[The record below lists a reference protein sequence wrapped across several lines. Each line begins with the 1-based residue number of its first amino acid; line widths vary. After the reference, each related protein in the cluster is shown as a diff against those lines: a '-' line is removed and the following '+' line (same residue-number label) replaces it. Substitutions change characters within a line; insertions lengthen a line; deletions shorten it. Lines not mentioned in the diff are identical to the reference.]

1 MNVLVPVKFTLH
13 FWGRAFLL
21 EYDFGHRG
29 IACFRRP
36 REQKRL
42 CILHAQP
49 QSIHLLEL
57 RRCLL
62 KQPFGPSRFRGLGR
76 DRNSDLKSYWRRR
89 KRGGNHGIPRGDARS
104 RSRPKGTAF
113 ALSTSKSGG
122 LCPYSSLFPVSG
134 HRPGYLTS
142 TTNRC
147 ICSTKELYHRTVPVT
162 AM

>member
-1 MNVLVPVKFTLH
+1 M
-13 FWGRAFLL
+13 L

-76 DRNSDLKSYWRRR
+76 DRNSDLTLYWRRR
-89 KRGGNHGIPRGDARS
+89 KRGGNRGIPRGDARS
-104 RSRPKGTAF
+104 RSQPKGTAF
-113 ALSTSKSGG
+113 ALSTSKSDG
-122 LCPYSSLFPVSG
+122 LCPYSSLCPESG
-134 HRPGYLTS
+134 HRPCQFHERYYE
-142 TTNRC
+142 C
-147 ICSTKELYHRTVPVT
+147 ICSTKELYDRTVLVT
-162 AM
+162 TM